1 MITGI
6 FFHFVHDVELS
17 LPAVCSGD
25 PSTGPVAREST
36 DNVIILGH
44 VFILQYMLGMPFSD
58 AIFIPVHL
66 GFKVYISDI
75 PLCTC
80 KTWLTSV
87 FEAVFRYALLYR
99 DFYFLVI

>member
-36 DNVIILGH
+36 DNVIYNFGACFHPPI
-44 VFILQYMLGMPFSD
+44 YARD
-58 AIFIPVHL
+58 AL
-66 GFKVYISDI
+66 
-75 PLCTC
+75 
-80 KTWLTSV
+80 
-87 FEAVFRYALLYR
+87 
-99 DFYFLVI
+99 